1 MEKQKKIKLAA
12 IAAAAIILIGVVIV
26 ALTTSTGRSAEET
39 LSKYFRGKYED
50 AGGGVTAV
58 SECMA
63 PSVQADYYN
72 ELTAAGTNFVIMTAW
87 RNEATS
93 LVGQDVTTSV
103 EVLSVEPGSAAALG
117 NIRNQHPEAEAY
129 QTVYFRMTL
138 SGKEATHVFEGSTPM
153 LRAGG
158 DWYMLGTGTTL
169 EAIDAE

>member
-39 LSKYFRGKYED
+39 LS
-50 AGGGVTAV
+50 
-58 SECMA
+58 
-63 PSVQADYYN
+63 
-72 ELTAAGTNFVIMTAW
+72 ELTAAGANFVIMPAW

-93 LVGQDVTTSV
+93 LVGHDVTTSV